1 MGESANKQAKIL
13 IVDDVDTNR
22 FLLRDIIVEMG
33 HQPLLAANGSQA
45 LKIVERLHPQL
56 IISDIAMPE
65 MDGYELCSIL
75 KNDPMTRNI
84 PIIFISAYD
93 NAEDIVK
100 GFQLGGEDYVTKP
113 FIPDIVKA
121 RVGLHLKLFE
131 ANRELSESNRLLQAS
146 IQQQLHQIEEEKK
159 NVLYALTRVARE
171 NAAYDE
177 KHMERLCDNCRIL
190 AEAMQL
196 TKEYGTLISDT
207 YIDTIELAA
216 PLCDIGNVGIP
227 TLILQKPEP
236 LTDNER
242 DVIRKHTEI
251 GARIIKDVQS
261 VGEDNEFLQM
271 SYDIANAHH
280 EHWNGSGY
288 PNGLREKEIPLS
300 AQIVCIISEFCAL
313 TENRIYRGAAYSKE
327 EAIAIMEEDVGVCY
341 NPEIY
346 KILKMIVRQMK

>member
-1 MGESANKQAKIL
+1 MGESAVKQNKIL

-22 FLLRDIIVEMG
+22 FLLRDIITEMG
-33 HQPLLAANGSQA
+33 HQPLLATNGAQA

-75 KNDPMTRNI
+75 KGDPLTRNI

-121 RVGLHLKLFE
+121 RVNLHLQLFE
-131 ANRELSESNRLLQAS
+131 TNRELSETNRLLQAS

-177 KHMERLCDNCRIL
+177 KHMERLCANCRIL
-190 AEAMQL
+190 SEAMQL
-196 TKEYGTLISDT
+196 TKEYGARISDT
-207 YIDTIELAA
+207 YIDTMVLAA
-216 PLCDIGNVGIP
+216 PLCDIGNIAIP
-227 TLILQKPEP
+227 TDILQKKDFLDEE
-236 LTDNER
+236 ER
-242 DVIRKHTEI
+242 EIVQKHTTI
-251 GARIIKDVQS
+251 GAKIIKDVQS
-261 VGEDNEFLQM
+261 LGEKNEFLQM
-271 SYDIANAHH
+271 SYDIADAHH
-280 EHWNGSGY
+280 ERWNGTGY
-288 PNGLREKEIPLS
+288 PHGLKEKEIPLS
-300 AQIVCIISEFCAL
+300 AQIVSIVSSYCAL
-313 TENRIYRGAAYSKE
+313 TEERAYRSAFSKE
-327 EAIAIMEEDVGVCY
+327 EAISIMEEDVGIY
-341 NPEIY
+341 FNPEIY
-346 KILKMIVRQMK
+346 KILKMIKRQLK